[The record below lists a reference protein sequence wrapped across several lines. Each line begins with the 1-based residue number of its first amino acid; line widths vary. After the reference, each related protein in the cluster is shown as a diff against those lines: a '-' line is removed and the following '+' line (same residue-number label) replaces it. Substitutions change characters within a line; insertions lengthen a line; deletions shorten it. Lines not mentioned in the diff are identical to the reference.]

1 MCAARRGVAR
11 ARSRGTALSQPPHPP
26 APDAPAGP
34 YVPPAPAGPV
44 TPPAGAAPA
53 APTQVAFPGQV
64 QLPPQPQFTPTP
76 QQAAATRQGAF
87 ATGFPHYVSP
97 PPSPVNRTGL
107 YVGVLVCVLTLLF
120 AVLGFVLVG

>member
-11 ARSRGTALSQPPHPP
+11 ARSRGTALSQPPRPP
-26 APDAPAGP
+26 APYAPPSA
-34 YVPPAPAGPV
+34 YVPPAPAAPV
-44 TPPAGAAPA
+44 APPAGPVPA

-64 QLPPQPQFTPTP
+64 QLPPQPQFAPTP

-107 YVGVLVCVLTLLF
+107 YVGLLVCVLTLLF
-120 AVLGFVLVG
+120 AVIGFVLVA

>member
-1 MCAARRGVAR
+1 
-11 ARSRGTALSQPPHPP
+11 
-26 APDAPAGP
+26 
-34 YVPPAPAGPV
+34 VPPAPAAPAA
-44 TPPAGAAPA
+44 PPAGAAPA

-107 YVGVLVCVLTLLF
+107 YVGVLVCVLVLLF
-120 AVLGFVLVG
+120 AVIGFVLVG